1 MWSVVEYDVCMV
13 CVPFAECANFV
24 ECVNLVERVPAQ
36 VCEYDICVPCVN
48 FPSLGD
54 KGLEWYI
61 DGPSIDDLHT
71 DLSIDIYMF
80 FHSYVNIRESDKFID
95 GSIDF
100 DV

>member
-13 CVPFAECANFV
+13 SVPFAECANFV

-36 VCEYDICVPCVN
+36 VCEYDISVPCVN

-61 DGPSIDDLHT
+61 DGLSIDDLPIY
-71 DLSIDIYMF
+71 LSTSICF
-80 FHSYVNIRESDKFID
+80 FVAMSISESLINL
-95 GSIDF
+95 
-100 DV
+100 